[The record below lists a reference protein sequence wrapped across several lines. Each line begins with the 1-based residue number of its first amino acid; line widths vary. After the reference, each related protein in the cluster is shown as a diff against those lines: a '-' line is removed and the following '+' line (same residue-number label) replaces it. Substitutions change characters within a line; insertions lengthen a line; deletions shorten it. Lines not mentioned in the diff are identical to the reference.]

1 MRRWL
6 FVFLMF
12 SLMFA
17 VACGL
22 EVVSRVSARVEE
34 LAFLVVPAIF
44 MIAAVIG
51 LGMRR
56 HV

>member
-6 FVFLMF
+6 FVFLVFGMMI
-12 SLMFA
+12 S

-22 EVVSRVSARVEE
+22 EFVSRVSARVEE

-44 MIAAVIG
+44 MIAAIIG
-51 LGMRR
+51 LGMRK